1 MERKRAGSDPQQ
13 AFPSPLPPLQG
24 REPWERL
31 TVGGY
36 CPTCSDLLRAL
47 RTRRTSARL
56 LAKARPAG
64 TVERDGREFELLSWQ
79 QLCVVYGFRARL
91 LTSKQ
96 RSQRPHYG
104 QARKRRGQGS
114 ARCDDGRGAASF
126 ARSPP
131 GWPLAQWKLS
141 PFWPGSLIGVRLRTR
156 GRYVTRPC
164 RRIGRLPLS
173 EGPPPAETWQK
184 RRPLAHRRSARIP
197 GHDVS
202 LLDRNGAVGTAACV

>member
-1 MERKRAGSDPQQ
+1 MIRGQ
-13 AFPSPLPPLQG
+13 AFPDPLPPLQG

-141 PFWPGSLIGVRLRTR
+141 PFWPGSFIGLCASGPRTPQDLELPTGLDGGVPALRLFDSPT
-156 GRYVTRPC
+156 PA
-164 RRIGRLPLS
+164 S
-173 EGPPPAETWQK
+173 WNKPPA
-184 RRPLAHRRSARIP
+184 RPTRAR
-197 GHDVS
+197 
-202 LLDRNGAVGTAACV
+202 AAP